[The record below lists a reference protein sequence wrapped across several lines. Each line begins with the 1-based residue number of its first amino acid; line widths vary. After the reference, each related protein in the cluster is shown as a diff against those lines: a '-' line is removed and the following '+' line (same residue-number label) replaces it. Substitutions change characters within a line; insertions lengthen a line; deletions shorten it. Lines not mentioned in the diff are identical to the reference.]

1 MSQRITNRS
10 PEISF
15 VLWIIFLGVT
25 IWAHASISQQP
36 PFYDAFTYYEKAYNF
51 WSAVHHGHWFNP
63 LNLQPSLRPPGT
75 VLMSYPFGFDPD
87 PRGFFFR
94 SAFFPAALLSLA
106 VMVAAYEKS
115 SERQIR
121 WRITLV
127 AVFFSTLPMLYGF
140 AREYWGLV
148 DGFLTGVA
156 ALAAAAAWRSIF
168 QRSLAYTV
176 VTALTSS
183 FCILIKPSG
192 TLAAAIIG
200 LAWAS
205 LALIQLKEAWS
216 LPAERIAVG
225 KYLVTS
231 ALIIG
236 MADVLV
242 LAAALSSDY
251 LSLDNFKSG
260 IATTAILN
268 AEFTVPVSLLWSV
281 VHTGLGGAFVLWM
294 VLAIA
299 AIMLGSRS
307 AHRNSTQS
315 FSSRLLAGAAV
326 AAILILTFGIWF
338 WLISSGFSQIRY
350 GVPFFMIAWILMVP
364 ALIQIWT
371 HAPRLLTTCI
381 AAIMLAASTNLALLL
396 LQETPPSAWQ
406 RLSGTAIGAGRTS
419 SIMNQ
424 LKQLVEAPRQRAEFI
439 YSFKPDVDDAILT
452 ALCDQHNL
460 FYREKPP
467 INVRRAMDWKRG
479 RIHRID
485 EIYSS
490 DYLLFSPSQDRG
502 VGASAQ
508 AGTPIESFQAER
520 SAFVAWAS
528 NLASADGVEVI
539 IDFPSVRLLHV
550 RDRARACAGACC
562 AWSTHIGGH
571 RFSPTPIAAYFS
583 TARRSSSP

>member
-36 PFYDAFTYYEKAYNF
+36 PFYDAFSYYEKAYNF
-51 WSAVHHGHWFNP
+51 WSAVHHEHWFNP
-63 LNLQPSLRPPGT
+63 LNLRKSLRPPGT

-156 ALAAAAAWRSIF
+156 ALAAAAAWRSIV

-176 VTALTSS
+176 VTALASS

-192 TLAAAIIG
+192 TLATAIIG

-236 MADVLV
+236 IADVLV

-268 AEFTVPVSLLWSV
+268 AEFTMPISLLWSV

-299 AIMLGSRS
+299 AIMLGNRS
-307 AHRNSTQS
+307 AHGNSTQS

-381 AAIMLAASTNLALLL
+381 AAIMLAASANLALLL
-396 LQETPPSAWQ
+396 LQENPPSAWQ

-419 SIMNQ
+419 STMNQ
-424 LKQLVEAPRQRAEFI
+424 FKQLVEAPRQRAEFI
-439 YSFKPDVDDAILT
+439 YSFKTDADDATLT
-452 ALCDQHNL
+452 SLCDQHNL
-460 FYREKPP
+460 FYRDKPP
-467 INVRRAMDWKRG
+467 IKVRRAMDWTRG

-508 AGTPIESFQAER
+508 AGTPIKSFKAEHF
-520 SAFVAWAS
+520 AFVAWAS
-528 NLASADGVEVI
+528 NLAPGDGVEVI
-539 IDFPSVRLLHV
+539 IHSPSVRLLHV
-550 RDRARACAGACC
+550 RDRA
-562 AWSTHIGGH
+562 SL
-571 RFSPTPIAAYFS
+571 
-583 TARRSSSP
+583 RRSLLRLVNAYRWRLVFTDANRSLF

>member
-1 MSQRITNRS
+1 MSQRIRNRY
-10 PEISF
+10 PEISL
-15 VLWIIFLGVT
+15 VLWIIFLGAT

-36 PFYDAFTYYEKAYNF
+36 PFYDAFGYYEKAYNF
-51 WSAVHHGHWFNP
+51 WSAVHQGHWFNP
-63 LNLQPSLRPPGT
+63 LNLHWSFRPPGT
-75 VLMSYPFGFDPD
+75 VLMSYPFGFDRD
-87 PRGFFFR
+87 PRSFFFR
-94 SAFFPAALLSLA
+94 SVFFPAALLSLA

-156 ALAAAAAWRSIF
+156 ALAAAAAWRSIV

-192 TLAAAIIG
+192 MLVAAIIG

-225 KYLVTS
+225 KYFVTS

-236 MADVLV
+236 IVDLLV
-242 LAAALSSDY
+242 LAAALSSNY
-251 LSLDNFKSG
+251 LSRDNLESG
-260 IATTAILN
+260 KTSMAILN
-268 AEFTVPVSLLWSV
+268 AEFAVPVSLLWSV
-281 VHTGLGGAFVLWM
+281 VHTALGGAFVLWM

-299 AIMLGSRS
+299 AIILGGRS
-307 AHRNSTQS
+307 AHSNPIQS
-315 FSSRLLAGAAV
+315 FNSRLLAGAAV

-338 WLISSGFSQIRY
+338 WRLSSGFSQIRY
-350 GVPFFMIAWILMVP
+350 GMPFFLIAWILVVP

-396 LQETPPSAWQ
+396 LQEAPPPRGSALVEPPSA
-406 RLSGTAIGAGRTS
+406 
-419 SIMNQ
+419 
-424 LKQLVEAPRQRAEFI
+424 RA
-439 YSFKPDVDDAILT
+439 
-452 ALCDQHNL
+452 
-460 FYREKPP
+460 
-467 INVRRAMDWKRG
+467 KR
-479 RIHRID
+479 
-485 EIYSS
+485 
-490 DYLLFSPSQDRG
+490 
-502 VGASAQ
+502 
-508 AGTPIESFQAER
+508 
-520 SAFVAWAS
+520 
-528 NLASADGVEVI
+528 
-539 IDFPSVRLLHV
+539 RLL
-550 RDRARACAGACC
+550 
-562 AWSTHIGGH
+562 
-571 RFSPTPIAAYFS
+571 
-583 TARRSSSP
+583 